1 MLIAEFG
8 SKHNGLHNLYSD
20 KDLLIISDNWKN
32 IKQAAKLYNDHGFSI
47 STFHLDRAL
56 YLTKKGSLFF
66 KHIIDESVVLYDNS
80 QIFNSISH
88 NWNARENYNNEIE
101 SNLELLEI
109 LNYAPKCKYAN
120 NYLADILIISI
131 RNILIRK
138 IASHGIYVFDWTG
151 ISKHALSLCYISL
164 YDIKLILYSRNLKNR
179 YRTGHYDNIPLS
191 VIEQLVSLTCRIS
204 NNRISY
210 RFVNDR
216 QVLSM
221 PEQLGDGSYKQ
232 LRALEALCCLY
243 SFDPKMGKYINLIKK
258 PNYSCSTNAI
268 NKI

>member
-20 KDLLIISDNWKN
+20 KDLLIVSDNWGS
-32 IKQAAKLYNDHGFSI
+32 IKQAVNHYSNFGFSI

-66 KHIIDESVVLYDNS
+66 KHIINESVVLSDNN
-80 QIFNSISH
+80 QVFNSISQ
-88 NWNARENYNNEIE
+88 NWNARDNYTDEIE

-109 LNYAPKCKYAN
+109 INYAPKCRYSN

-138 IASHGIYVFDWTG
+138 IASHGIYVFDWIG
-151 ISKHALSLCYISL
+151 ISRNALFLRYISL
-164 YDIKLILYSRNLKNR
+164 FDIDLILYSRHLKNR
-179 YRTGHYDNIPLS
+179 YRAGCYDDVPLC
-191 VIEQLVSLTCRIS
+191 VIDSLVSLMSRIS
-204 NNRISY
+204 NNKMAY
-210 RFVNDR
+210 RFVEDR
-216 QVLSM
+216 QILLM
-221 PEQLGDGSYKQ
+221 PERFSDGSYKQ
-232 LRALEALCCLY
+232 LRAIEALCCLY
-243 SFDPKMGKYINLIKK
+243 SFDPKMKRYIETVKN
-258 PNYSCSTNAI
+258 PNYFCATNAI